1 MVRDTIQTTNLDTL
15 QGNIQFD
22 ENGDITDHTVSIFQV
37 RHDPAYPNNDAVH
50 QFNYVGSA
58 PQA

>member
-1 MVRDTIQTTNLDTL
+1 VRDAIQITNLDTL

-22 ENGDITDHTVSIFQV
+22 ENGDITDRTVSIFQV
-37 RHDPAYPNNDAVH
+37 RHDTDCPNNDAVH
-50 QFNYVGSA
+50 QFKYVGSA